1 MRRKQ
6 KTWLVAVGGAIL
18 LVVIIAANIT
28 TLKKELGKLPFFRTP
43 TPTPFKYS
51 NYPIPAPLPTG
62 KQVYNVSRGSG
73 SKGPNISQISVDNFD
88 PKIGELQTYSIK
100 ITDPFGVEKVT
111 LTLFTD
117 YKIKTYEA
125 VFKDG
130 KPTDGVWK
138 TVVTTEDS
146 HNFVYRMR
154 IEAQDR
160 RDKSETTVT
169 VR

>member
-1 MRRKQ
+1 MRKKQ
-6 KTWLVAVGGAIL
+6 KKLLVAVGGAIL

-28 TLKKELGKLPFFRTP
+28 TLKKQLQNIPFFRQP
-43 TPTPFKYS
+43 TPTPSKYS
-51 NYPIPAPLPTG
+51 GYPIPAPLPTG

-88 PKIGELQTYSIK
+88 PKTGELQTYSIK
-100 ITDPFGVEKVT
+100 ITDPSSVEKVR

-130 KPTDGVWK
+130 KENDGVWK
-138 TVVTTEDS
+138 AVVETEDS
-146 HNFVYRMR
+146 HDYVYRVR
-154 IEAQDR
+154 IEAYDSKER
-160 RDKSETTVT
+160 SETTVT